1 MHVPTPSHDAEPEA
15 SGDPSVGRARTC
27 VGCGEPEP
35 LSSARAAGG
44 KLAKLALRPLVR
56 LLLGPGGEIAVDTG
70 ARGKTA
76 GFGRGAYV
84 HAEPRCIAAAAQR
97 GLLRAAKGPALMGG
111 ERVTAQGL
119 TRAITEAYERRSLS
133 LLSTA
138 KRAGKLDVGSSR
150 VVESTR
156 RGHAHLVIVA
166 TDAAAAAD
174 MFEVRD
180 AVSAGR
186 ALAWGSKQE
195 LAARLGGAAYSEG
208 VGVVAVTDTRIAG
221 ALLESRRIVDAL
233 ASGPAARAL
242 SRRLAAHA
250 RTPLTVVRSKVVRVV
265 VRVRERRALR
275 MHRFWSGGLLTS
287 AGPLV
292 RAPWSRTLALVVV
305 PDVVE
310 SKAHE

>member
-233 ASGPAARAL
+233 ASGPAARAPVAAPRRSRSDAADGGPQQSRPSGRPSAGASSPSDASIL
-242 SRRLAAHA
+242 VGGAANLRGPARPGTVEPHARSRGGSRR
-250 RTPLTVVRSKVVRVV
+250 RGVK
-265 VRVRERRALR
+265 
-275 MHRFWSGGLLTS
+275 S
-287 AGPLV
+287 A
-292 RAPWSRTLALVVV
+292 
-305 PDVVE
+305 
-310 SKAHE
+310 